1 MEQFQHD
8 ALTGG
13 LLARAVVPATRGID
27 RFGPGSALGAGWQR
41 LMRQATLPTQAH
53 GFVAALADT
62 MLGEEALKVFV
73 ARRPGGIAGILPLCH
88 ADDWRARWRMVG
100 AAEVFEP
107 LDVLALDDAAAL
119 DLAQEVVADGR
130 PLTLDR
136 VPASSRFIPA
146 LQTAMRG
153 RGLVSVRP
161 GLACPTIALDA
172 SWIDPESRFNSG
184 RRSDFRRAQRRAG
197 EYGAVFYEVI
207 SPDAN
212 EFDLLF
218 DEAKAVEL
226 ASWKK
231 EAGTA
236 IAVDPAKEAFFR
248 AFLRDAAAQGLL
260 RVAFMR
266 IDRQAVAMQLALEWN
281 GRFWLFKIGYNEEYR
296 KCSPGTLLMLHT
308 LGYAARAGL
317 TGYELLGNVEPWIAE
332 FWTEAS
338 HPCLRVR
345 TYPANA
351 RGLAALAADGAVSLR
366 QRLLSMRA

>member
-1 MEQFQHD
+1 MEQFQND

-13 LLARAVVPATRGID
+13 LLARAADPALRGID
-27 RFGPGSALGAGWQR
+27 RFGPGSALGAAWQR
-41 LMRQATLPTQAH
+41 LMRQATLPTQGH

-62 MLGEEALKVFV
+62 MLGEDELRVFV
-73 ARRPGGIAGILPLCH
+73 ARRPGGIAGILPLCR
-88 ADDWRARWRMVG
+88 AADWRARWRMVG

-107 LDVLALDDAAAL
+107 LDVLCLDDAAAD
-119 DLAQEVVADGR
+119 DLARAVVADGR

-136 VPASSRFIPA
+136 VPATSRFIPA
-146 LQTAMRG
+146 LQAAMRG

-161 GLACPTIALDA
+161 GLDCPTIALDE
-172 SWIDPESRFNSG
+172 SWIDSESKFNAG
-184 RRSDFRRAQRRAG
+184 RRSDFRRAQRRASDH
-197 EYGAVFYEVI
+197 GAVFYEVI
-207 SPDAN
+207 APDPR

-231 EAGTA
+231 DAGTA

-266 IDRQAVAMQLALEWN
+266 IDRKPVAMQLALEWQ
-281 GRFWLFKIGYNEEYR
+281 GRFWLFKIGYDETFR

-332 FWTEAS
+332 FWTEVA

-345 TYPANA
+345 TYPANP
-351 RGLAALAADGAVSLR
+351 RGLAALASDGLSSLH
-366 QRLLSMRA
+366 QRLLKLKA